1 MSRMARPT
9 KPPLP
14 PARKRGPVLV
24 LAIVAVAIIVTGG
37 VFFYLHTTEKPA
49 AETESAPVAAVQ
61 PEVTTPRA
69 IPRNHIYSVTADPN
83 QDIVAA
89 LALAKKEHKRVI
101 LDFGGDW
108 CGDCQVLD
116 LYFHQAPNSDLLEKN
131 FVVVH
136 IYIGEDGQMNQH
148 LDVAERYEVPI
159 SKGVPALAVLDAD
172 GKLVY
177 AQRSGEFEAMR
188 RMDPASVSDFLNRW
202 KA

>member
-1 MSRMARPT
+1 MARPT
-9 KPPLP
+9 KPPVP
-14 PARKRGPVLV
+14 PIRNRGPVLV
-24 LAIVAVAIIVTGG
+24 VAILGVAIIVTGG

-49 AETESAPVAAVQ
+49 AETTESSPVAAVQ
-61 PEVTTPRA
+61 PEVTTPHA
-69 IPRNHIYSVTADPN
+69 IPKNHIYSVTADPKVE
-83 QDIVAA
+83 IAAA
-89 LALAKKEHKRVI
+89 LTQAKKENKRVI

-116 LYFHQAPNSDLLEKN
+116 LYFHQAPNSGLLAQN

-136 IYIGEDGQMNQH
+136 IYIGEDGQMDQH
-148 LDVAERYEVPI
+148 LDVAQKYEVPI
-159 SKGVPALAVLDAD
+159 SKGVPALAVLNAD

-188 RMDPASVSDFLNRW
+188 RMDPASVSEFLNRW